1 MNGSRN
7 RLKGFFNFVC
17 LPSAQKFCYCLRI
30 KKTVNEFSRWA
41 WEKFFLISSREA
53 SVKIE
58 FSISPPYICGDL
70 FKNSKMF
77 FIKCVRAHGTYP
89 TSHRLYR
96 RFQKREND
104 EINLII
110 LREFSIFPSIVK
122 MFISAYASLR
132 SQLHVEALHSTH
144 HPSNVVEQSDFS
156 QSVVGSVWNFSQ
168 SFSSSLTNIL
178 YFFFAFFFRLF
189 FSWASK
195 IHNKNVFFPQWVTSS
210 SGRKREDRRKT
221 THGKTHL
228 YSQKGKRNRK
238 NAFEKIEFVIFSITH
253 SSRAF
258 ASSQL
263 IYF

>member
-1 MNGSRN
+1 
-7 RLKGFFNFVC
+7 
-17 LPSAQKFCYCLRI
+17 
-30 KKTVNEFSRWA
+30 
-41 WEKFFLISSREA
+41 
-53 SVKIE
+53 
-58 FSISPPYICGDL
+58 
-70 FKNSKMF
+70 MF

-156 QSVVGSVWNFSQ
+156 QSVVGSVWSFSQ

-178 YFFFAFFFRLF
+178 YFFLRFFF
-189 FSWASK
+189 
-195 IHNKNVFFPQWVTSS
+195 VFFFLEQVKFTTKMFSFLNES
-210 SGRKREDRRKT
+210 HHHRGESEKTGVRQHMGKHIYIRRRENETEKMRLRK
-221 THGKTHL
+221 L
-228 YSQKGKRNRK
+228 N
-238 NAFEKIEFVIFSITH
+238 
-253 SSRAF
+253 
-258 ASSQL
+258 L
-263 IYF
+263 